1 MRWHGEEMGAVG
13 VEACIIQDSNLNIE
27 MNHIIWPCSQLIQD
41 TKYWNDSYNI
51 WPCSVVTNM
60 KQIMQ
65 AVGVLANNTDQF
77 RNRLCKYKNLKKK
90 KSLCFVYSLPS
101 IVLAAPPP
109 CCMWQKSRNNKMA
122 EKWIFR
128 NPITYD
134 TLKFYSNET
143 LIICK
148 LFLSKILL
156 SSYGHS
162 GWHNL
167 FGNYDNWPLEFLES
181 QWWWIQIRA
190 WPKNPAFIL
199 IWNLNN

>member
-1 MRWHGEEMGAVG
+1 M
-13 VEACIIQDSNLNIE
+13 
-27 MNHIIWPCSQLIQD
+27 
-41 TKYWNDSYNI
+41 
-51 WPCSVVTNM
+51 TNM

-65 AVGVLANNTDQF
+65 AVGVLSKNTDQF

-122 EKWIFR
+122 EKLISR

-148 LFLSKILL
+148 LFLSR
-156 SSYGHS
+156 SSS
-162 GWHNL
+162 QVMDTL
-167 FGNYDNWPLEFLES
+167 ADTTFLE
-181 QWWWIQIRA
+181 IMTTD
-190 WPKNPAFIL
+190 P
-199 IWNLNN
+199 LNS